1 MKKLNTYK
9 IDWKLVSVGLGL
21 SVEDTIQMFDDG
33 RFLGR
38 LGEFLHQ
45 NSEKG
50 KRQNE
55 NSSYDIQ
62 EVNQTKTE
70 VRSITDK
77 VSFASSK
84 EVGFGRKVTENGFI
98 EKLNSVDRFVLIDKR
113 NINEGSLDTIEVT
126 KDDVLE
132 LQLGKNKSVSS
143 KKFFKKYD
151 RTK

>member
-9 IDWKLVSVGLGL
+9 IDWKLVSKGLGL